1 MTAGGRLG
9 RFLALHLPDL
19 ATDRIRR
26 AEPALPPG
34 LPLATWATLGNR
46 RLLLA
51 VDASAAGMGLLPG
64 QALADAQAI
73 TPGLLLRP
81 ADPDGDA
88 QALHGLALWARRYTP
103 LTATDPPDGLLL
115 DIAGCAHLLGGE
127 AALLQDALAR
137 LRRFGLVAR
146 GAVAGAAA
154 TSAALARTRADDPIA
169 VSGIEA
175 QVAGPLPLGRALRLP
190 PALAAGLSRLG
201 LRHVQDL
208 LDLPRAPL
216 ARRFGQDVLDRLDAV
231 TGRHRPPLRPVVP
244 PPELRVVQELLEPI
258 ITRAGIDAVL
268 DQLLEAL
275 CRDLLQAG
283 LGLRRAML
291 SAWRVDGAVQ
301 ELVIDTSLPAR
312 EPRHLRR
319 LFAER
324 LERLEPDLG
333 FERMALEAW
342 ATEPMAAGI
351 QAGLPVGTR
360 RDEVVAAVA
369 LAQLLD
375 RLAQRL
381 RVQRVAPRASHWP
394 EHMVAALA
402 PQAAHPAVPPG
413 WAAMPQPVL
422 LLRRPA
428 LLETVAL
435 LAEEGPPSL
444 LRWRGVAHRLQQA
457 EGPLRLEP
465 EWWRA
470 RPGVPRRDYYRVELA
485 SGTRLWVYR
494 SDAPGDAAGISRWL
508 LHGHL
513 P

>member
-1 MTAGGRLG
+1 MTEPGRPG

-26 AEPALPPG
+26 AEPGLPPG
-34 LPLATWATLGNR
+34 LPLATWASLGSR

-51 VDASAAGMGLLPG
+51 VDPVAAAAGLLPG

-73 TPGLLLRP
+73 MPALLLRP

-88 QALHGLALWARRYTP
+88 RALHGLALWARRYTP
-103 LTATDPPDGLLL
+103 ITATDPPDGLLL
-115 DIAGCAHLLGGE
+115 DITGCAHLLGGE
-127 AALLQDALAR
+127 AALLRDALAR
-137 LRRFGLVAR
+137 LRRLGLAAR

-154 TSAALARTRADDPIA
+154 TSAALARTRADNPVA

-175 QVAGPLPLGRALRLP
+175 RVAGPLPLGRALRLP
-190 PALAAGLSRLG
+190 PALAGELSRLG
-201 LRHVQDL
+201 LRQVQDL

-216 ARRFGQDVLDRLDAV
+216 ARRFGQAVLDRLDAV
-231 TGRHRPPLRPVVP
+231 AGRHRPPLRPAVP
-244 PPELRVVQELLEPI
+244 PPELRVVRELPEPI
-258 ITRAGIDAVL
+258 ITRAGIDAAL

-301 ELVIDTSLPAR
+301 ELVVTTSLPAR
-312 EPRHLRR
+312 EPGHLRR
-319 LFAER
+319 LFAGR

-351 QAGLPVGTR
+351 QAGLRVGGR
-360 RDEVVAAVA
+360 GDEAVAAVA

-375 RLAQRL
+375 RLGQRL
-381 RVQRVAPRASHWP
+381 QVQRVAPLASHWP

-402 PQAAHPAVPPG
+402 PQAASPAVPAG
-413 WAAMPQPVL
+413 WAALPQPVL

-428 LLETVAL
+428 LLEAVAL
-435 LAEEGPPSL
+435 LAEEGPPAL
-444 LRWRGVAHRLQQA
+444 LRWRGAAHRLLQA

-470 RPGVPRRDYYRVELA
+470 RPEVPRRDYYRVELA
-485 SGTRLWVYR
+485 SGTRLWVCR
-494 SDAPGDAAGISRWL
+494 SGAAAAPRWL